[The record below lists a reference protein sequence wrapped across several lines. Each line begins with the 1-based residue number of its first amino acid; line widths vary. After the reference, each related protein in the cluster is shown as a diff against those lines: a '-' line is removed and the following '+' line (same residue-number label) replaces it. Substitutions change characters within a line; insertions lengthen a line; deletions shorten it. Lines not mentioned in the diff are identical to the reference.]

1 MSNAVKHQMS
11 VQTKINLA
19 MLLVLGLLMLAS
31 LIYSANNERNLIQQ
45 VMEQRTRDTADTYFD
60 FINTSM
66 LTGTM
71 AQRGILRDKI
81 LASPGIIEARIIRDE
96 EINKVFG
103 PGFDHQAPADE
114 FDRRALNG
122 EAIMEI
128 TETDKG
134 RVLTVVN
141 PIHAQKDYRG
151 TNCLMCHQV
160 PEDAVVGAVR
170 ISYDLSKLDAQVDRN
185 ILVSALIQLLLL
197 VAGLWIM
204 IWTVRRVI
212 IRRIVDMRHT
222 MEAMTHDEDLS
233 RSVEVKTVDEIGAMG
248 HAFNQMIG
256 KFRHSLGAVAG
267 VTSQLGE
274 VSGRVSQVSEK
285 TLGAVNE
292 QRSETDMVA
301 SAMNEMSATVQEV
314 ASNAT
319 QTAAASR
326 SAEDESRNGVQVA
339 DEALKGIEALI
350 REIEKA
356 AGVIRQVESHSDNIG
371 AVVGVIKG
379 IAEQTNLL
387 ALNAAIEAARA
398 GEAGRGFAVVADE
411 VRTLASRTQKST
423 EEIQTMIE
431 RLQEGVDD
439 AVDAMEGAQDKARSG
454 AEQVSRAAESL
465 GRIASEVTT
474 INDMN
479 AQVATA
485 AEEQSAVAEEINR
498 NIISIS
504 RSADATSHEASQ
516 SAQISD
522 ELVRLATELNRLV
535 ARFKL

>member
-197 VAGLWIM
+197 VAAADPTGDVALLCQAAAHLGVAGEMLAPAEAAGL
-204 IWTVRRVI
+204 V
-212 IRRIVDMRHT
+212 VDM
-222 MEAMTHDEDLS
+222 
-233 RSVEVKTVDEIGAMG
+233 K
-248 HAFNQMIG
+248 
-256 KFRHSLGAVAG
+256 
-267 VTSQLGE
+267 
-274 VSGRVSQVSEK
+274 
-285 TLGAVNE
+285 
-292 QRSETDMVA
+292 
-301 SAMNEMSATVQEV
+301 
-314 ASNAT
+314 
-319 QTAAASR
+319 
-326 SAEDESRNGVQVA
+326 AELER
-339 DEALKGIEALI
+339 I
-350 REIEKA
+350 RE
-356 AGVIRQVESHSDNIG
+356 QVQNVE
-371 AVVGVIKG
+371 
-379 IAEQTNLL
+379 
-387 ALNAAIEAARA
+387 
-398 GEAGRGFAVVADE
+398 
-411 VRTLASRTQKST
+411 
-423 EEIQTMIE
+423 
-431 RLQEGVDD
+431 
-439 AVDAMEGAQDKARSG
+439 
-454 AEQVSRAAESL
+454 
-465 GRIASEVTT
+465 
-474 INDMN
+474 
-479 AQVATA
+479 
-485 AEEQSAVAEEINR
+485 
-498 NIISIS
+498 
-504 RSADATSHEASQ
+504 
-516 SAQISD
+516 
-522 ELVRLATELNRLV
+522 
-535 ARFKL
+535 